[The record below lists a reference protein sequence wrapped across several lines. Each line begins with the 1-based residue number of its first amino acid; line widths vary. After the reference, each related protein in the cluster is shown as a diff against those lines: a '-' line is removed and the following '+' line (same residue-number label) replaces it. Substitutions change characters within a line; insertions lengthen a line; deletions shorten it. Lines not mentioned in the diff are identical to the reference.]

1 MTTPTPDSQTI
12 IRVNGAWMAPKEPV
26 DIPVLDPRTGQ
37 QLATIAGGGPA
48 DAAAAVE
55 AAKAAAPGWAAVSPD
70 ERAATLRRMAEA
82 MDGEAGEELA
92 QLTSLEIGKR
102 LAESRAELAL
112 TQTYFRYYADAI
124 ASTASAQVRVREGV
138 VHHVHEQPVGVVA
151 AVNPW
156 NFPLSIPGRKLAP
169 ALAAGCP
176 VVFKPSETVPR
187 TSQRLMEV
195 LDPLLPKGVL
205 NMVAGDGKAIV
216 ESLVDDRRVRAM
228 SFTGSTRVG
237 RSIAV
242 RGAERFLRF
251 VLELGGASP
260 FVVLP
265 DAELNTVIDTLAMAK
280 YRNNGQSC
288 IAANTAWVPE
298 SRYDEVLDAFVA
310 ASAALQVGDPLD
322 DATGLGPLGMP
333 TDPARLRGVIEKVTP
348 SSVIAAN
355 LPDGL
360 DGGNWL
366 APIVVRDPDGSEL
379 DADDELFGPVLSVR
393 KYRDLEDVVSHVSE
407 QHAGLGGYVV
417 GADLEY
423 ATQVASRLDVGIL
436 GVNNGA
442 PAHPAVPFAG
452 RDYSGMGIEGSVA
465 GMEQFLMPQTV
476 AVASS

>member
-1 MTTPTPDSQTI
+1 MTTPVIPADTI
-12 IRVNGAWMAPKEPV
+12 IRINRAWAAPKERT
-26 DIPVLDPRTGQ
+26 DIPVVDPRTGQ

-48 DAAAAVE
+48 DAAAAVD
-55 AAKAAAPGWAAVSPD
+55 AARTAAPGWAETSPE
-70 ERAATLRRMAEA
+70 ERAAILHQMADA
-82 MDGEAGEELA
+82 MDGAAGEELA
-92 QLTSLEIGKR
+92 ELTSLEIGKR
-102 LAESRAELAL
+102 LVESKAELAL

-124 ASTASAQVRVREGV
+124 ASLTSAQVRVREGV

-176 VVFKPSETVPR
+176 VVFKPSEVVPR
-187 TSQRLMEV
+187 TSQRLMEI
-195 LDPLLPKGVL
+195 LDPLVPEGVL
-205 NMVAGDGKAIV
+205 TMVAGDGKAIV
-216 ESLVDDRRVRAM
+216 ESLVDDQRVRAM

-265 DAELNTVIDTLAMAK
+265 DADLSTAIDTLAMAK

-310 ASAALQVGDPLD
+310 KSAGLQVGDPLD
-322 DATGLGPLGMP
+322 DATGLGPLGM
-333 TDPARLRGVIEKVTP
+333 TSDPSRLRGVVEKIVP
-348 SSVIAAN
+348 SSVIAAD
-355 LPDGL
+355 LPGDL

-366 APIVVRDPDGSEL
+366 APIVVRDPDGTEL
-379 DADDELFGPVLSVR
+379 DADDEMFGPVLSFR
-393 KYRDLEDVVSHVSE
+393 KYRDLDDVLE
-407 QHAGLGGYVV
+407 QVRAQQRGLGGYVV
-417 GADLEY
+417 GSDLEY
-423 ATQVASRLDVGIL
+423 AAQVASRLDVGIL

-452 RDYSGMGIEGSVA
+452 RNHSGMGIEGSVA

-476 AVASS
+476 AVAS